1 MEWNPGLTVISSHVK
16 GKYLNSLNVQSPNPS
31 AVTKSMH
38 GRSRETIDT
47 NFCSSAMAV
56 HGEFIQVTD
65 FPESYLSATKH

>member
-1 MEWNPGLTVISSHVK
+1 MESNPGLTVISSHVE
-16 GKYLNSLNVQSPNPS
+16 GKYLNSLNVQLPPNPS
-31 AVTKSMH
+31 AVMKPMH

-56 HGEFIQVTD
+56 HEEFIKTE